1 MLIICFG
8 VGHNLMCSGKS
19 GVGHNLMCSGKSGV
33 ILQVVEVSETS
44 PENLAI
50 WMLLKLGFSLLH
62 CSSTRE
68 ESHNC
73 PMNN

>member
-1 MLIICFG
+1 
-8 VGHNLMCSGKS
+8 
-19 GVGHNLMCSGKSGV
+19 MCSGKSGV
-33 ILQVVEVSETS
+33 ILQVVEVSDTS

-50 WMLLKLGFSLLH
+50 WMLLKLGFGLFH